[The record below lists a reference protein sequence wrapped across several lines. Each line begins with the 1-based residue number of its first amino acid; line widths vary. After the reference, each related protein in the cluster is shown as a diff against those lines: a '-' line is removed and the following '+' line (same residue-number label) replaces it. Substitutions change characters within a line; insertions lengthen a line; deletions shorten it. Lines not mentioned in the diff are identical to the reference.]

1 MTLVSKGDQVD
12 FPMATVGETTTMNT
26 SHNEEEG
33 GEITKRLSFGEM
45 SHQLNE
51 MQQIDPNEVIMA
63 LKDPT
68 AENFS
73 RFVGWLMFFSGMTFI
88 ILDVNDVPV

>member
-1 MTLVSKGDQVD
+1 MMT
-12 FPMATVGETTTMNT
+12 
-26 SHNEEEG
+26 HNEEEG

-51 MQQIDPNEVIMA
+51 MQQIDPNDVIMA
-63 LKDPT
+63 LKDPS

-73 RFVGWLMFFSGMTFI
+73 RFVG
-88 ILDVNDVPV
+88 